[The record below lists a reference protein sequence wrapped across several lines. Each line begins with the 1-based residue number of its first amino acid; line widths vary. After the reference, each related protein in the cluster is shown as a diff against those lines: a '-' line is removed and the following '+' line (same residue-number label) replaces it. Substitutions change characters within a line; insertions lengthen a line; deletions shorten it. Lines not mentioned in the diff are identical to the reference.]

1 MPAQAAKFRAA
12 NAGRSQEDIQAGLA
26 VSTEA
31 AGGPWAGRGLVQM
44 ISRSPLSRDYKGLRG
59 WEHLGCKELPEAGVQ
74 CLTLL
79 WAPGLGSRQG
89 PQWGF

>member
-1 MPAQAAKFRAA
+1 M
-12 NAGRSQEDIQAGLA
+12 GLA
-26 VSTEA
+26 VITEA

-44 ISRSPLSRDYKGLRG
+44 ISRSLLSRDCKGPRG

-74 CLTLL
+74 CLTLPR
-79 WAPGLGSRQG
+79 APGLGSRQA